1 MDSARST
8 EATDPT
14 MRQSRPSVRRRMEI
28 GSDGAGK
35 MVWGAWGT
43 YLSRRYPMLLVYGGG
58 SKQQLTRWNQRLS
71 GARIKKGVQEKN
83 SISGEQESSLRKSE
97 VR

>member
-1 MDSARST
+1 
-8 EATDPT
+8 
-14 MRQSRPSVRRRMEI
+14 
-28 GSDGAGK
+28 
-35 MVWGAWGT
+35 
-43 YLSRRYPMLLVYGGG
+43 MLLVYGGG